1 MILSV
6 INQKGG
12 VGKTTTAVNLAAS
25 LAQWGHP
32 TLLVDLDPQG
42 NATSGVGL
50 AGVTA
55 PLSQTHP
62 AASGG
67 QRLSLYQALV
77 AIEQAHADG
86 DDHAA
91 LPQLA
96 SLDGPLPGSFV
107 VGASPELAG
116 SEIDLADNERRDGLR
131 RLLHPLRDEFSF
143 IVVDSPPSL
152 SLLTI
157 NSLVA
162 ADRLIIPV
170 QCEYFALEGLGQLL
184 RTQEKIR
191 RFLNPDLS
199 IMGLLRT
206 MFDPRLALSSQVSGD
221 LERHFPQLLFKTLIP
236 RNVRL
241 AEAPSY
247 GRPIALHDR
256 RSPGADAYRR
266 LAREVL
272 EMSGKNPLVPGA
284 SASVSASGKDVSANE
299 PAAPVEQRKALF
311 GKRVS

>member
-50 AGVTA
+50 AGKA
-55 PLSQTHP
+55 PP
-62 AASGG
+62 AG
-67 QRLSLYQALV
+67 QNSLYQALV
-77 AIEQAHADG
+77 AIEQAQADG
-86 DDHAA
+86 NTSDGAAA

-96 SLDGPLPGSFV
+96 EMEGPLPGLSV

-131 RLLHPLRDEFSF
+131 RLLHPLRDKYSF
-143 IVVDSPPSL
+143 IVIDSPPSL

-170 QCEYFALEGLGQLL
+170 
-184 RTQEKIR
+184 
-191 RFLNPDLS
+191 
-199 IMGLLRT
+199 
-206 MFDPRLALSSQVSGD
+206 
-221 LERHFPQLLFKTLIP
+221 
-236 RNVRL
+236 
-241 AEAPSY
+241 
-247 GRPIALHDR
+247 
-256 RSPGADAYRR
+256 
-266 LAREVL
+266 
-272 EMSGKNPLVPGA
+272 
-284 SASVSASGKDVSANE
+284 
-299 PAAPVEQRKALF
+299 
-311 GKRVS
+311 